1 MVHGMEVELSVK
13 PSVAAAGVLVS
24 AFNSIFLVTFF
35 YLHLTFLPQLVQIS
49 PLPWGLDP

>member
-13 PSVAAAGVLVS
+13 PSVAAGVLVS

-35 YLHLTFLPQLVQIS
+35 YLHLTLLPQLVQIS
-49 PLPWGLDP
+49 PLLWGLDP